1 VKLSAFIPIVRGS
14 LLYLSRQSWLRRW
27 METSSFSRPLTSR
40 FVAGLTLDD
49 GLRVCGQLQAE
60 GIMSSLDHLG
70 ENVKSLDEAT
80 ASRDAYLE
88 ALARV
93 EAGSYPVTVSMKV
106 TALGLDIG
114 EQACLENT
122 EALVRRARE
131 IGSRIEMDMEAS
143 AYTDRTLGLVRAM
156 HAKYGRVRAV
166 IQAYLY
172 RSAADID
179 NLCQLGVPVRLCK
192 GAYKESADIAF
203 ASKRDVD
210 ANYLKLMR
218 MLFDRGAY
226 PAIASH
232 DEVIVNEAIRY
243 VRDKK
248 IAPER
253 FEFQM
258 LYGVRRTLQ
267 KRLVS
272 EGYRLRVYVP
282 YGAAWYPYFMRRL
295 AERPANL
302 MFLGRSLVRG

>member
-1 VKLSAFIPIVRGS
+1 MSAFIPIVRGS
-14 LLYLSRQSWLRRW
+14 LLYLSRQSRLRRW
-27 METSSFSRPLTSR
+27 METSTFSRPLTSR

-49 GLRVCGQLQAE
+49 GLRICGQLQAE

-70 ENVKSLDEAT
+70 ENVKSLAEAD
-80 ASRDAYLE
+80 ASRSAYLE
-88 ALARV
+88 ALQRI
-93 EAGSYPVTVSMKV
+93 EAGSYPVTVSIKL

-114 EQACLENT
+114 QPACLENT
-122 EALVRRARE
+122 EQLVRKARE

-143 AYTDRTLGLVRAM
+143 EYTDRTLAIVREM
-156 HAKYGRVRAV
+156 HRKYGSVRAV

-179 NLCQLGVPVRLCK
+179 DLCALGVPVRLCK
-192 GAYKESADIAF
+192 GAYKESPDISF
-203 ASKRDVD
+203 KSKRDVD

-218 MLFDRGAY
+218 ALFDRGTY

-232 DEVIVNEAIRY
+232 DEAIVNEAIRY
-243 VRDKK
+243 VREKK
-248 IAPER
+248 INPEH

-272 EGYRLRVYVP
+272 QGYRLRVYVP
-282 YGAAWYPYFMRRL
+282 YGTAWYPYFMRRL

-302 MFLGRSLVRG
+302 MFLLRSLIRG